1 MKISGLRCYF
11 FNFDQK
17 IIQPPP
23 PQQKKKNQDIDRFD
37 NSKID

>member
-23 PQQKKKNQDIDRFD
+23 PQQKKNQDMERFD